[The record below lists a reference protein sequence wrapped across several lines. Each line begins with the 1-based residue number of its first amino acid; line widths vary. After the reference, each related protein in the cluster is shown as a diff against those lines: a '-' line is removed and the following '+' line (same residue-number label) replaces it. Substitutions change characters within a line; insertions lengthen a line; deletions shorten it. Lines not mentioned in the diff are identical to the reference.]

1 MKSAIFQHIIILKHV
16 NNSQYLHNN
25 LSGTLIFIP
34 IQSSVF
40 AVFSQDLCCDK
51 KTFPSIISDSEILL
65 MLSSTASDRL
75 SEFEHVGHC
84 EETLFADKPFC
95 SRHSSERKALTSF
108 GFVAQAYN
116 IFSRIPC
123 NSVNT
128 RHFALSAMSD

>member
-1 MKSAIFQHIIILKHV
+1 MSTTHNISTTIFQERLYSFPDRV
-16 NNSQYLHNN
+16 LF
-25 LSGTLIFIP
+25 LPFFL
-34 IQSSVF
+34 
-40 AVFSQDLCCDK
+40 QDLYWDK
-51 KTFPSIISDSEILL
+51 KTFPSIISDLEILL
-65 MLSSTASDRL
+65 MLSNTASDKL

-84 EETLFADKPFC
+84 EEALFADKPFC

-123 NSVNT
+123 DGVNT

>member
-16 NNSQYLHNN
+16 NNSQYLHDT
-25 LSGTLIFIP
+25 LFGTLIFIP
-34 IQSSVF
+34 YRVLFLQF
-40 AVFSQDLCCDK
+40 LHDLYCVK
-51 KTFPSIISDSEILL
+51 KTFPSIISDSETLL
-65 MLSSTASDRL
+65 MLSNTASDRL

-84 EETLFADKPFC
+84 EEALFADKPFG

-123 NSVNT
+123 DGVNT

>member
-1 MKSAIFQHIIILKHV
+1 MSTTHNISTTIFQERLY
-16 NNSQYLHNN
+16 S
-25 LSGTLIFIP
+25 FP
-34 IQSSVF
+34 IQSSVL
-40 AVFSQDLCCDK
+40 AVFLQDLYWGK

-84 EETLFADKPFC
+84 EEALFADKPFG
-95 SRHSSERKALTSF
+95 SRHSSECKTLTSF

-123 NSVNT
+123 NCVNT

>member
-1 MKSAIFQHIIILKHV
+1 MSTTHNISTTIFQERLYSFPDRV
-16 NNSQYLHNN
+16 LF
-25 LSGTLIFIP
+25 LPF
-34 IQSSVF
+34 
-40 AVFSQDLCCDK
+40 FSQDLYCDK

-123 NSVNT
+123 DGVNT